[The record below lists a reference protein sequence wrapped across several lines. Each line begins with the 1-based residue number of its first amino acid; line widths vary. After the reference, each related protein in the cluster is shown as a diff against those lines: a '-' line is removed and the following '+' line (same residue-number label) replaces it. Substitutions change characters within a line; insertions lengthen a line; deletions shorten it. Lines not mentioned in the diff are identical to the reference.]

1 MIPVLP
7 RNVKCIITG
16 NLRDT
21 IFFFFKSDD
30 HLGRSRSNKSQQL
43 RGWAFSWVFL

>member
-21 IFFFFKSDD
+21 IFFF
-30 HLGRSRSNKSQQL
+30 L
-43 RGWAFSWVFL
+43 RVMTIWGGGDQISLNS

>member
-21 IFFFFKSDD
+21 IFFFF
-30 HLGRSRSNKSQQL
+30 LRVMTIWGGRDQISLNS
-43 RGWAFSWVFL
+43 